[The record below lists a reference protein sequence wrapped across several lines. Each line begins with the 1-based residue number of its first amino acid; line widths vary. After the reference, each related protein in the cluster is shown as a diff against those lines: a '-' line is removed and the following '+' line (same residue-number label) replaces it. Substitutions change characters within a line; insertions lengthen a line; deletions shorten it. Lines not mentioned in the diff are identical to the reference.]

1 MARLLVALAVVCALA
16 GSVAAQ
22 VAHFGKIRVSRA
34 GRGRIDLTSGQ
45 ATFWFRGWELLPAGD
60 SDGIDPA
67 NEPVTIAVAEERF
80 IIPVG
85 QLKTSRNGRRFRYKT
100 RTDRGVESL
109 TLVRTPTGSFTV
121 SLKVAGVD
129 LSTLVV
135 SDPPVCLSFAIII
148 GDDDGF
154 SGVTFDR
161 PKPFPS
167 KLLTLPGFCTD
178 NTDWPWA

>member
-1 MARLLVALAVVCALA
+1 MQ
-16 GSVAAQ
+16 G
-22 VAHFGKIRVSRA
+22 G
-34 GRGRIDLTSGQ
+34 G
-45 ATFWFRGWELLPAGD
+45 
-60 SDGIDPA
+60 
-67 NEPVTIAVAEERF
+67 EERF
-80 IIPVG
+80 VIPAG
-85 QLKTSRNGRRFRYKT
+85 QLKTSRNGKRFRYKT

-129 LSTLVV
+129 LSVV
-135 SDPPVCLSFAIII
+135 TDPPVCLSFAVII

-154 SGVTFDR
+154 SGVTFDL

-178 NTDWPWA
+178 NTSWPWA